1 MEANRPIRSF
11 RTYRDPIATGD
22 LVFVYGT
29 LRDGQPN
36 HEPYLGSALRCGD
49 VWTTVDRY
57 RLRDLGAF
65 PAAEH
70 VTGEPGAPGRGLVGE
85 VYRVRAETGRYLD
98 HLEGNGRLYRRAL
111 RTVCRPS
118 EGAPGGLAWV
128 RAWVFEIVRPRPDAP
143 VIDSGDWS
151 DRLPLVDDDDADADV
166 DIEDDWN
173 DDGFEW

>member
-1 MEANRPIRSF
+1 MDDNRPIRSF
-11 RTYRDPIATGD
+11 RTHRDPIATGD
-22 LVFVYGT
+22 IVFVYGT
-29 LRDGQPN
+29 LREGEPN
-36 HEPYLGSALRCGD
+36 HQPYLGSAVRCGE
-49 VWTTVDRY
+49 VWTTIDRY
-57 RLRDLGAF
+57 RLLDLGAF

-85 VYRVRAETGRYLD
+85 VYRVDAETGRYLD

-111 RTVCRPS
+111 RSVYIDGDLLLSRC
-118 EGAPGGLAWV
+118 

>member
-1 MEANRPIRSF
+1 MDANRPIRSF

-36 HEPYLGSALRCGD
+36 HGWLGSSERVGG
-49 VWTTVDRY
+49 TFETVDRY
-57 RLRDLGAF
+57 RLRDLGSF

-85 VYRVRAETGRYLD
+85 VYRVDDVETGWNLD

-143 VIDSGDWS
+143 VIDSGDWY
-151 DRLPLVDDDDADADV
+151 DRLPLVADADADA

>member
-1 MEANRPIRSF
+1 MRDDRPIRSF

-36 HEPYLGSALRCGD
+36 NGTYLGSAERVGD
-49 VWTTVDRY
+49 LWTTVDRY
-57 RLRDLGAF
+57 RLLDLGAF

-85 VYRVRAETGRYLD
+85 VYRVDVETGRGLD
-98 HLEGNGRLYRRAL
+98 WLEGNGRLYRRAL

-143 VIDSGDWS
+143 VIDSGDWLEVG
-151 DRLPLVDDDDADADV
+151 DRTGAWGVAA
-166 DIEDDWN
+166 E
-173 DDGFEW
+173 